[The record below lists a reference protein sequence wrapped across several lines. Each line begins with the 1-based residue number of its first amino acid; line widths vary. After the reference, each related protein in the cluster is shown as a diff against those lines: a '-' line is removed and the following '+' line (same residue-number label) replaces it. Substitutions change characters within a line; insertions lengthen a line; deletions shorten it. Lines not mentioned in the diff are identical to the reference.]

1 MSKTVREYFGLNAV
15 AVQDCSKIYAPAAD
29 VIDSDLA
36 VGIEVEVESFTLNRN
51 PNGHVWILK
60 GDGSLRNNGVEYI
73 TVPIAARYAP
83 AALDELLVT
92 SLSPNCCFSPRTSIH
107 VHVNMQTFET
117 NQVMDVVLL
126 YTLLESLFYKYTGRG
141 RIKNIYCVPV
151 FDTSML
157 KGQAVR
163 SHLGVTTE
171 QWSKYAGLN
180 LLRLKDLGTME
191 FRHMHGTFDA
201 HKVSIWIR
209 LIIKLCTFARE
220 AGSEY
225 IRKLCQSAEGALD
238 IPNLLRDIFG
248 GDADYLKYRS
258 FEDVRRG
265 LDAVRLAFVA
275 DKSYVIYRENAQE
288 RRGAYFAT
296 KLGVTA

>member
-15 AVQDCSKIYAPAAD
+15 AVQDCSKIYGASAD

-36 VGIEVEVESFTLNRN
+36 VGIEVEVESFTAARN
-51 PNGHVWILK
+51 PNGNVWILK
-60 GDGSLRNNGVEYI
+60 GDGSLRNNGVEFI
-73 TVPIAARYAP
+73 TMPISARYAP
-83 AALDELLVT
+83 AALDDLLGK
-92 SLSPNCCFSPRTSIH
+92 SLSKDCCFSPRTSIH
-107 VHVNMQTFET
+107 VHVDMQSFET

-126 YTLLESLFYKYTGRG
+126 YTLLESLFYKYAGRG

-157 KGQAVR
+157 RGQAAR
-163 SHLGVTTE
+163 NHLGATTDA
-171 QWSKYAGLN
+171 WSKYSGLN

-209 LIIKLCTFARE
+209 LITKLCTFARN

-225 IRKLCQSAEGALD
+225 IRKLCQSAEGAID
-238 IPNLLRDIFG
+238 VPNLLRDVFG
-248 GDADYLKYRS
+248 SDADYLKYRS

-265 LDAVRLAFVA
+265 LDAVRLAFVS
-275 DKSYVIYRENAQE
+275 DKSFQTYRENAQAK
-288 RRGAYFAT
+288 RGAYFVA
-296 KLGVTA
+296 KLGVKS

>member
-1 MSKTVREYFGLNAV
+1 MSKTIKEYFGLNQV
-15 AVQDCSKIYAPAAD
+15 AVQDCSKIYGASAD

-36 VGIEVEVESFTLNRN
+36 VGIEVEVESFTVNRN
-51 PNGHVWILK
+51 PNGGVWILK
-60 GDGSLRNNGVEYI
+60 GDGSLRNNGVEFI

-83 AALDELLVT
+83 AALDDLLGH
-92 SLSPNCCFSPRTSIH
+92 SLSKDCCFSPRTSIH
-107 VHVNMQTFET
+107 IHVDMQSFET
-117 NQVMDVVLL
+117 HQVMDTVLL

-151 FDTSML
+151 FDTAML

-163 SHLGVTTE
+163 SHLGVTTD

-209 LIIKLCTFARE
+209 LIIKLCTFARN

-225 IRKLCQSAEGALD
+225 IRKLCQSAESSLD
-238 IPNLLRDIFG
+238 IPTLLREIFG
-248 GDADYLKYRS
+248 SDADYLKYRS

-275 DKSYVIYRENAQE
+275 DKSWPTYRENAGAK
-288 RRGAYFAT
+288 RGAYFVP
-296 KLGVTA
+296 KLGVK

>member
-15 AVQDCSKIYAPAAD
+15 AVQDCSKIYAPTAD
-29 VIDSDLA
+29 VIDSNLA
-36 VGIEVEVESFTLNRN
+36 VGIEVEVESFALNRN
-51 PNGHVWILK
+51 PNSVWILK

-83 AALDELLVT
+83 AALEELLT
-92 SLSPNCCFSPRTSIH
+92 KCLTPSCCFSPRTSIH
-107 VHVNMQTFET
+107 VHVDMQSYEVH
-117 NQVMDVVLL
+117 QVMDVVLL
-126 YTLLESLFYKYTGRG
+126 YTLLEGLFYKYTGRG

-157 KGQAVR
+157 KGQAIR
-163 SHLGVTTE
+163 NHMGATLDN
-171 QWSKYAGLN
+171 WSKYAGLN
-180 LLRLKDLGTME
+180 LLRLKDLGTIE

-209 LIIKLCTFARE
+209 LITKLCTFAHD

-225 IRKLCQSAEGALD
+225 VRKLCQSAESAID
-238 IPNLLRDIFG
+238 FPSLLREIFG
-248 GDADYLKYRS
+248 SDADYLKYRS

-275 DKSYVIYRENAQE
+275 DKAYAIYRENAGAK
-288 RRGAYFAT
+288 RGAYFAT